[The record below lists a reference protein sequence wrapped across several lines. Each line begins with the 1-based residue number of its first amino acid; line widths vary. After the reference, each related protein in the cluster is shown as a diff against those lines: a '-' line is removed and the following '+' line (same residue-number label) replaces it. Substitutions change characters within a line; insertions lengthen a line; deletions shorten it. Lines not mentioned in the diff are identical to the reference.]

1 MTYAHWCVHVISEV
15 YIYIYHATI
24 CDLYLYPII
33 EFSAMTSFQIISLH
47 SFMDILSP
55 DSF

>member
-33 EFSAMTSFQIISLH
+33 EFSAMTSFKIISLH